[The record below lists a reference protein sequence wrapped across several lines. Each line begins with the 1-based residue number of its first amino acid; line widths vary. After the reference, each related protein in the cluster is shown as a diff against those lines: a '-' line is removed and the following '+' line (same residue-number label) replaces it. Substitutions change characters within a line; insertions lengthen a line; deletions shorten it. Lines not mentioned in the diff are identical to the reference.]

1 MRLSDWFQYSDKNQQ
16 PYNPTSNTLIN
27 VDRCWENQ
35 EGDFNSPDYRKEE
48 WLIHSALVP
57 VEKLD
62 KAARE
67 IISPDYLD
75 FEVGWSFDDKF
86 QFGDYSEYGDI
97 QLYPLISS
105 IKHPISKELTVE
117 LSREFLIYHALERK
131 NQFQYYH
138 PLDNILVCEAKTETR
153 SFYDPTL
160 PLLR

>member
-1 MRLSDWFQYSDKNQQ
+1 MQLCDWFQYSDKNQY
-16 PYNPTSNTLIN
+16 PYNPTSKTLIN
-27 VDRCWENQ
+27 IDRCWEKQ
-35 EGDFNSPDYRKEE
+35 ESDFNSPDWRKEE
-48 WLIHSALVP
+48 WVIHSALVP
-57 VEKLD
+57 VEQLD
-62 KAARE
+62 KAATE
-67 IISPDYLD
+67 ILSPDYLEFD
-75 FEVGWSFDDKF
+75 VGWNSDDKF

-117 LSREFLIYHALERK
+117 LSREFLTYHALDKR

-138 PLDNILVCEAKTETR
+138 PLDNILVCEANTETR